1 MTNIDAEALEGKT
14 LNVYSYMVKEGKP
27 VGPREVMRA
36 TNLSSPSVAYWHLQK
51 LESYGLVLK
60 NSYGEYTVKE
70 KVGVSEHFW
79 IGNKLV
85 PRLICYSLFFL
96 GIVGVE
102 IMLICSQLFLQGK
115 APSIDL
121 IYLVASNVIALA
133 LFLGEGLL
141 IRKKNKAAQRKPQDP
156 LQK

>member
-1 MTNIDAEALEGKT
+1 VTTADTEALEGKT
-14 LNVYSYMVKEGKP
+14 LSIYSYLVKEGKP

-51 LESYGLVLK
+51 LESLGLVQK

-70 KVGVSEHFW
+70 KVGVSGHLW

-96 GIVGVE
+96 GVVAIE
-102 IMLICSQLFLQGK
+102 LLLICSQFFLQSK

-121 IYLVASNVIALA
+121 IYLVASNSIALA

-156 LQK
+156 PEK

>member
-1 MTNIDAEALEGKT
+1 VTTTDTEALDGKT
-14 LNVYSYMVKEGKP
+14 LSIYSYLVKEGKP

-51 LESYGLVLK
+51 LESIGLVQK
-60 NSYGEYTVKE
+60 NSYGEYTIKE
-70 KVGVSEHFW
+70 KVGVSGHLW

-96 GIVGVE
+96 GVVATE
-102 IMLICSQLFLQGK
+102 LLLICSQFFLQGK
-115 APSIDL
+115 VPNIDL
-121 IYLVASNVIALA
+121 FYLVVSNSIALA

-156 LQK
+156 PQK